1 MKVKN
6 KFILAVTGCICA
18 AALIT
23 AGAFSFLSSVSSQ
36 TDDGAVGVF
45 DAYSQLYLSNP
56 DAGNI
61 GKNLEKMNPG
71 DVHDIGLFVSNEG
84 NKSLAT
90 KSYIYVLWDDD
101 DFNKWSN
108 HKDSIYVY
116 LGNYSTSA
124 IERDMLAKDRSNAVD
139 CEYVENV
146 DYDGEKYSGYFF
158 ETPTLTLNGSSG
170 PDQELDF
177 SGQTPQN
184 FDWSNYANSGTW
196 KYKFGFSNYA
206 NVHTEGKNFKVV
218 SITKAIQYRNTND
231 SDWETIDVHEIDLG
245 S

>member
-6 KFILAVTGCICA
+6 KFILAVTGCVCA
-18 AALIT
+18 VALIT
-23 AGAFSFLSSVSSQ
+23 AGAFSFLSSASSDS
-36 TDDGAVGVF
+36 TDGAVGVF
-45 DAYSQLYLSNP
+45 NAHSELYLSNP

-71 DVHDIGLFVSNEG
+71 DVHDINLFVSNEG

-90 KSYIYVLWDDD
+90 KSYVYVLWDDN

-116 LGNYSTSA
+116 LGNYQTSA
-124 IERDMLAKDRSNAVD
+124 IEEAMLAKDNSEAVD
-139 CEYVENV
+139 CEYVEDV
-146 DYDGEKYSGYFF
+146 DYDGKKYCGYFF
-158 ETPTLTLNGSSG
+158 ETPTLTLDGSTG

-177 SGQTPQN
+177 SGPTPQN
-184 FDWSNYANSGTW
+184 FEWSNHSTSGTW

-218 SITKAIQYRNTND
+218 SITKAIQYRNTNN